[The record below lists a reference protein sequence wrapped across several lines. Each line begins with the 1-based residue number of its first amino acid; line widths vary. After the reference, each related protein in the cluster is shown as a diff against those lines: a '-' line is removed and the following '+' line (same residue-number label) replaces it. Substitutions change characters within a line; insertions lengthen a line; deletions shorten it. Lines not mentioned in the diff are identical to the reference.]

1 LPLSTGGDHSQN
13 GPAAV
18 GFEAF
23 SPCDDAQIHDLF
35 TEILVCSPSPSPSS
49 ALSLAGDQTFPSEMI
64 TDDSNILDTLDG
76 DKVNQFEIQRLLD
89 LLPPLVEPESSLW
102 GNSIGVY

>member
-1 LPLSTGGDHSQN
+1 
-13 GPAAV
+13 
-18 GFEAF
+18 
-23 SPCDDAQIHDLF
+23 
-35 TEILVCSPSPSPSS
+35 
-49 ALSLAGDQTFPSEMI
+49 MI
-64 TDDSNILDTLDG
+64 ADDSNILDTLDG